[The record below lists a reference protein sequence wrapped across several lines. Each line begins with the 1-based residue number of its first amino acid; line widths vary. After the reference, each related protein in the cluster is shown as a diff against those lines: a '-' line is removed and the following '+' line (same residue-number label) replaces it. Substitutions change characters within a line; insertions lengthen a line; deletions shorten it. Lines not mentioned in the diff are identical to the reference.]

1 MMKVSKTLINLQPL
15 NERVLFLLDRKV
27 DMPIQLSWLE
37 QLICNQQV
45 VGSSPS
51 IGSYLS
57 FLFLGRYSSGQRG
70 QTVNLLAQ
78 PSQVRILFSPQ
89 KTARIAQLARAS
101 AFQAEGREFE
111 SRLPLF
117 FNGTA
122 DVAQGQSASLVR
134 KRSRVQLPSLA
145 HVLNSI

>member
-1 MMKVSKTLINLQPL
+1 MDD
-15 NERVLFLLDRKV
+15 VLYIGEQNQ
-27 DMPIQLSWLE
+27 PIQLSWLE

-78 PSQVRILFSPQ
+78 PSQVRILFSPHHLYGN
-89 KTARIAQLARAS
+89 ARVAQLIERQPSKLRVAGLS
-101 AFQAEGREFE
+101 PV
-111 SRLPLF
+111 SRSIPY
-117 FNGTA
+117 
-122 DVAQGQSASLVR
+122 
-134 KRSRVQLPSLA
+134 SRCSSGVERFLGKEE
-145 HVLNSI
+145 VTGSIPVIGSKVYKQQK

>member
-15 NERVLFLLDRKV
+15 KERVLFLLDRKV

-57 FLFLGRYSSGQRG
+57 FLFFGRYSSGQRG

-101 AFQAEGREFE
+101 AFQAEGRGFE
-111 SRLPLF
+111 SRLPLLF
-117 FNGTA
+117 YEGQLA

-134 KRSRVQLPSLA
+134 KRSRVQFSSLA
-145 HVLNSI
+145 LEK

>member
-15 NERVLFLLDRKV
+15 KERVLFLLDRKV

-78 PSQVRILFSPQ
+78 PSHVRILFSPRAH
-89 KTARIAQLARAS
+89 TREQLSWLERQPSKLRVAGSNPVSR
-101 AFQAEGREFE
+101 
-111 SRLPLF
+111 SRLL
-117 FNGTA
+117 A
-122 DVAQGQSASLVR
+122 DVAQGQSVSLVR
-134 KRSRVQLPSLA
+134 KRSRVQFPSLA
-145 HVLNSI
+145 Q